1 MHQVSVLFTGL
12 RGRGYRS
19 YVVYDR
25 LFGAYDRISYYLFP
39 VYRRYTG
46 KADYILYHDPIRSDR
61 YPFSICEWLVG
72 QIIHGREL
80 PLQAW
85 NSILTFGNNNNLLF
99 YFLLGAFLLEYQQ
112 GVDRKECG
120 RIYRWRLPLSGIC
133 LVIGLMGLMFI
144 KYRETGLLIWGDT
157 YLSFGYV
164 RLSTALI
171 AIGLYGVCESL
182 FSDRENLASKI
193 IGEYIGQNTL
203 GIYYLHY
210 ILLAVFSWT
219 TCFSW
224 LQFLI
229 L

>member
-1 MHQVSVLFTGL
+1 
-12 RGRGYRS
+12 
-19 YVVYDR
+19 
-25 LFGAYDRISYYLFP
+25 
-39 VYRRYTG
+39 
-46 KADYILYHDPIRSDR
+46 
-61 YPFSICEWLVG
+61 
-72 QIIHGREL
+72 
-80 PLQAW
+80 
-85 NSILTFGNNNNLLF
+85 
-99 YFLLGAFLLEYQQ
+99 
-112 GVDRKECG
+112 
-120 RIYRWRLPLSGIC
+120 
-133 LVIGLMGLMFI
+133 MGLMFI

-224 LQFLI
+224 LQFNYFIGMNLI
-229 L
+229 KTFAVAFVCYVVVGLVSRVPLIRKMAS